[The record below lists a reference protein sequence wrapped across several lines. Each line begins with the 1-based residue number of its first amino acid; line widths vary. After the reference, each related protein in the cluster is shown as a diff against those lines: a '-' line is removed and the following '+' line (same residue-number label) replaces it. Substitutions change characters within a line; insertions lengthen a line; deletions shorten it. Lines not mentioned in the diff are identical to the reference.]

1 MTYYL
6 GIDGGGTKTY
16 ALLSDEYGNVLGTG
30 RSGNGNHQTGGAE
43 AAHSIQEATFEALAE
58 AGLQLEDIQHAY
70 LGLAGAD
77 READYNILHPM
88 IRKIGFTQ
96 YTINCDTII
105 GLRAG
110 TNRSYG
116 IALICGTGTN
126 AAGRNPQGQHYQCGG
141 FDYMYGDFGGG
152 GSLNIEVFRSVIRA
166 WDGRE
171 QPTLLT
177 GLLLKLLGYE
187 RVDVLFNDFLDHGKQ
202 VPVDAARL
210 LFEAAAEDDAVALEI
225 LQRQGVELGKSAVAV
240 IHRLGM
246 QKETFD
252 VVLAGSL
259 LTRGDRGWIR
269 PLIEQAV
276 LAAAPQATVV
286 TLTTEPV
293 VGAVWS
299 AMEYGGI
306 SISEEVYENMRVY
319 QDFAAI
325 QPMIKTGVI
334 DLDN

>member
-6 GIDGGGTKTY
+6 GLDGGGTKTY
-16 ALLSDEYGNVLGTG
+16 ALLSDEQGNVLGKG
-30 RSGNGNHQTGGAE
+30 KSGNGNHQVD
-43 AAHSIQEATFEALAE
+43 AARAASSIREATFGALAD
-58 AGLQLEDIQHAY
+58 AGLSLDDIQHAY

-77 READYNILHPM
+77 RDADYEILHPI
-88 IRKIGFTQ
+88 IRDIGFTR
-96 YTINCDTII
+96 YTINCDTMI

-110 TNRSYG
+110 TNRPYG
-116 IALICGTGTN
+116 VSLICGTGTN
-126 AAGRNPQGQHYQCGG
+126 SAGRNLHGQHYQCGG

-177 GLLLKLLGYE
+177 APLLKMLGYE
-187 RVDVLFNDFLDHGKQ
+187 SVERMFNDFLDHGKH
-202 VPVDAARL
+202 VPTDAARL
-210 LFEAAAEDDAVALEI
+210 LFEAAAEGDAVALEI
-225 LQRQGVELGKSAVAV
+225 LHRQGVELGKSAAAV

-246 QKETFD
+246 EKDIFD

-269 PLIEQAV
+269 NPIEQAV
-276 LAAAPQATVV
+276 AIAAPQATVV

-299 AMEYGGI
+299 AMESDGMTI
-306 SISEEVYENMRVY
+306 SSEVYDKMKVFQE
-319 QDFAAI
+319 FES
-325 QPMIKTGVI
+325 IKQTTRQE
-334 DLDN
+334 